1 MSVTKVLTIAG
12 SDSLS
17 GGGLQ
22 ADLRTYKEYN
32 IEGSN
37 VLTCIVTVAPNT
49 DEVTVLGVSLP
60 TLKAQL
66 RECLSK
72 ENEIDVI
79 KIGMLADIEI
89 AKVVANHLKKV
100 KDIPIVLDPVLALK
114 ESGLTS
120 SQDIIDFF
128 NTELMPLATITTPN
142 LREAELLSGLVGI
155 DSIEKMEEAARIIH
169 KTGVKNV
176 VVKGGQ
182 RLKGETAY
190 DVLFDGTTV
199 TILEEKKLANSY
211 NNGAGCTFASAIAS
225 GIATGLTV
233 EESVR
238 KGKVFVF
245 ESIEYGIPFL
255 PGLGNVYQGGKNK
268 SL

>member
-22 ADLRTYKEYN
+22 ADLRTYKEYK

-79 KIGMLADIEI
+79 EI
-89 AKVVANHLKKV
+89 AKVVANHLKEV

-238 KGKVFVF
+238 KGKAFVF